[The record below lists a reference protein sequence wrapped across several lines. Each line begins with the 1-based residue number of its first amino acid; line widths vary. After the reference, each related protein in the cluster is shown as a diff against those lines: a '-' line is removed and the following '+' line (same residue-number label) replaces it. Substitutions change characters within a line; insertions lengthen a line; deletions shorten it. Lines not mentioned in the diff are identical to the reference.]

1 MKKTPIF
8 LIVLFF
14 MTILIPQV
22 CAQGESVSPEEA
34 AARRTKFVDYA
45 KQCIGKPYARGA
57 IGPNAFDCSGLV
69 FTCSRESIGVQLPR
83 QTKAIYAFCTIIDES
98 EREIGDLVFFKTTGD
113 DTVSHVGI
121 YVGNAQFIHAAS
133 DGQNTGVILSS
144 LRENYWKSHYFQTG
158 RFLPASGLERMVDP
172 KSDSASQPTA
182 QTASAG
188 AADSVA
194 ANTATAAGAS
204 KRGSFLHK
212 IILDASLT
220 FDWNFFTAD
229 SFQISPRGGSTML
242 HAMYDGGTFRPG
254 VGSMI
259 CVNAKMGVVQLPIIV
274 SLTLGDY
281 FRFFFRAGHHYRL
294 ARTARQKCHGREGI
308 VFSRHPRR
316 VLADALVR
324 SGKNPRFVSAGR
336 ALHVFQRHRRIGSVA
351 QKQHRLRAGVFH
363 RRARNLAFGKC
374 ALKV

>member
-22 CAQGESVSPEEA
+22 CAQGENVSPEEA
-34 AARRTKFVDYA
+34 AARRTKFVEYA
-45 KQCIGKPYARGA
+45 KQYIGKPYARGA
-57 IGPNAFDCSGLV
+57 FGPDAFDCSGLV

-121 YVGNAQFIHAAS
+121 YAGNAQFIHAAS
-133 DGQNTGVILSS
+133 DGPNTGVILSS

-158 RFLPASGLERMVDP
+158 RFLPASGMERMVDP
-172 KSDSASQPTA
+172 KSAPAPQPTA
-182 QTASAG
+182 QTAPART
-188 AADSVA
+188 ADSVV
-194 ANTATAAGAS
+194 ANTATASGAG

-212 IILDASLT
+212 IVFDASLT

-281 FRFFFRAGHHYRL
+281 FRFFFGPVITIGTPELPAKNATDVKASFFPGILGVCWQSPSFGVGKTRVSFQQDAHYTFFNDTDGSVL
-294 ARTARQKCHGREGI
+294 SLKNSIVSGL
-308 VFSRHPRR
+308 VFSTGVR
-316 VLADALVR
+316 VTLPLANVL
-324 SGKNPRFVSAGR
+324 
-336 ALHVFQRHRRIGSVA
+336 
-351 QKQHRLRAGVFH
+351 
-363 RRARNLAFGKC
+363 
-374 ALKV
+374 

>member
-34 AARRTKFVDYA
+34 AARRTKFVEYA

-57 IGPNAFDCSGLV
+57 IGPDAFDCSGLV

-188 AADSVA
+188 AADFVA
-194 ANTATAAGAS
+194 ANTATADGTG

-281 FRFFFRAGHHYRL
+281 FRFFFGPVITIGTPELPAKNATDVKASFFPGILGVCWQSPSFGLGKTRVSFQQDMHYTFFNDTDGSVL
-294 ARTARQKCHGREGI
+294 SLKNSIVSGL
-308 VFSRHPRR
+308 VFSTGVR
-316 VLADALVR
+316 VTLPLANVL
-324 SGKNPRFVSAGR
+324 
-336 ALHVFQRHRRIGSVA
+336 
-351 QKQHRLRAGVFH
+351 
-363 RRARNLAFGKC
+363 
-374 ALKV
+374 

>member
-22 CAQGESVSPEEA
+22 CAQSEGVSSEEA
-34 AARRTKFVDYA
+34 AAQRTKFVEYA
-45 KQCIGKPYARGA
+45 KQFIGKPYARGA
-57 IGPNAFDCSGLV
+57 FGPDAFDCSGLV
-69 FTCSRESIGVQLPR
+69 FTCSRESVGVQLPR

-113 DTVSHVGI
+113 DSVSHVGI
-121 YVGNAQFIHAAS
+121 YAGNAQFIHAAS
-133 DGQNTGVILSS
+133 DGPNTGVILSS
-144 LRENYWKSHYFQTG
+144 LKENYWKSHYFQTG
-158 RFLPASGLERMVDP
+158 RFLPASDMERMVDP
-172 KSDSASQPTA
+172 KSAAAPQQTA
-182 QTASAG
+182 QSMPAG
-188 AADSVA
+188 TADSVA
-194 ANTATAAGAS
+194 ATAAPANGAG
-204 KRGSFLHK
+204 KRDRFLHR
-212 IILDASLT
+212 IVLDASLT

-281 FRFFFRAGHHYRL
+281 FRFFFGPVITIGTPELPAKNAMDVKASFFPGIFGVCWQSPSFGVGKTRVSFQQDVHYTFFNDTDGSVL
-294 ARTARQKCHGREGI
+294 SLKNSIVSGL
-308 VFSRHPRR
+308 VFSTGAR
-316 VLADALVR
+316 VTLPLANVL
-324 SGKNPRFVSAGR
+324 
-336 ALHVFQRHRRIGSVA
+336 
-351 QKQHRLRAGVFH
+351 
-363 RRARNLAFGKC
+363 
-374 ALKV
+374 

>member
-57 IGPNAFDCSGLV
+57 IGPDAFDCSGLV

-172 KSDSASQPTA
+172 KSDSAPQPTA

-194 ANTATAAGAS
+194 ANTATADGAG

-281 FRFFFRAGHHYRL
+281 FRFFFGPVITIGTPELPAKNATDVKASFFPGILGVCWQSPSFGVGKTRVSFQQDVHYTFFNDTDGTVL
-294 ARTARQKCHGREGI
+294 SLKNSIVSGL
-308 VFSRHPRR
+308 VFSTGVR
-316 VLADALVR
+316 VTMPLANVL
-324 SGKNPRFVSAGR
+324 
-336 ALHVFQRHRRIGSVA
+336 
-351 QKQHRLRAGVFH
+351 
-363 RRARNLAFGKC
+363 
-374 ALKV
+374 

>member
-22 CAQGESVSPEEA
+22 CAQSENVSPEEA
-34 AARRTKFVDYA
+34 AARRTKFVEYA
-45 KQCIGKPYARGA
+45 KQYIGKPYARGA
-57 IGPNAFDCSGLV
+57 FGPDAFDCSGLV

-83 QTKAIYAFCTIIDES
+83 QTKAIYALCTIIDES
-98 EREIGDLVFFKTTGD
+98 EHEIGDLVFFKTTGD

-121 YVGNAQFIHAAS
+121 YAGNAQFIHAAS
-133 DGQNTGVILSS
+133 DGPNTGVILSS

-158 RFLPASGLERMVDP
+158 RFLPASGMERMVDP
-172 KSDSASQPTA
+172 KSDPAPQPTA
-182 QTASAG
+182 QTAPART
-188 AADSVA
+188 ADSVA
-194 ANTATAAGAS
+194 ANTATASGAG

-212 IILDASLT
+212 IVLDASLA

-242 HAMYDGGTFRPG
+242 HAMYDGGSFRPG

-281 FRFFFRAGHHYRL
+281 FRFFFGPVITIGTPELLAKNATDVKASFFPGILGVCWQSPSFGVGKTRVSFQQDAHYTFFNDTDGSVL
-294 ARTARQKCHGREGI
+294 SLKNSIVSGL
-308 VFSRHPRR
+308 VFSTGVR
-316 VLADALVR
+316 VTLPLANVL
-324 SGKNPRFVSAGR
+324 
-336 ALHVFQRHRRIGSVA
+336 
-351 QKQHRLRAGVFH
+351 
-363 RRARNLAFGKC
+363 
-374 ALKV
+374 

>member
-1 MKKTPIF
+1 
-8 LIVLFF
+8 
-14 MTILIPQV
+14 
-22 CAQGESVSPEEA
+22 
-34 AARRTKFVDYA
+34 
-45 KQCIGKPYARGA
+45 
-57 IGPNAFDCSGLV
+57 
-69 FTCSRESIGVQLPR
+69 
-83 QTKAIYAFCTIIDES
+83 
-98 EREIGDLVFFKTTGD
+98 
-113 DTVSHVGI
+113 
-121 YVGNAQFIHAAS
+121 VGNAQYLQAAT
-133 DGQNTGVILSS
+133 DGQNTCDILSS

-194 ANTATAAGAS
+194 ANTATADGAG

-281 FRFFFRAGHHYRL
+281 FRFFFGPVITIGTPELPAKNAMDVKASFFPGILGVCWQTPSFGVGKTRVSFQQDVHYTFFNDTDGSVL
-294 ARTARQKCHGREGI
+294 SLKNSIVSGL
-308 VFSRHPRR
+308 VFSTGVR
-316 VLADALVR
+316 VTMPLANVL
-324 SGKNPRFVSAGR
+324 
-336 ALHVFQRHRRIGSVA
+336 
-351 QKQHRLRAGVFH
+351 
-363 RRARNLAFGKC
+363 
-374 ALKV
+374 